1 MDIEEIMNRLNAL
14 NDRIIRN
21 LTEIGSAIEDDEV
34 LNRELRDQMTKKQ
47 RKERECEINTSKA
60 YHEGIEDVWKDVTRV
75 IEGIKGELTE
85 VKFENR
91 KFFGKELWVDKK
103 GKEMSLKATVDKEK
117 FYDAGEWNRLLKCV
131 IKGIEDKAFDLCN
144 ISVNYSSYFQGIC
157 LFVNPDCV
165 EYTVRLKGISVS
177 GKCALKDV
185 YIDEVWEMFCIGE
198 VNVDLEI

>member
-75 IEGIKGELTE
+75 IEGD
-85 VKFENR
+85 R
-91 KFFGKELWVDKK
+91 K
-103 GKEMSLKATVDKEK
+103 
-117 FYDAGEWNRLLKCV
+117 
-131 IKGIEDKAFDLCN
+131 
-144 ISVNYSSYFQGIC
+144 SV
-157 LFVNPDCV
+157 V
-165 EYTVRLKGISVS
+165 
-177 GKCALKDV
+177 
-185 YIDEVWEMFCIGE
+185 
-198 VNVDLEI
+198 

>member
-1 MDIEEIMNRLNAL
+1 MDIEEIMNKLNAL

-47 RKERECEINTSKA
+47 RKERECAINEGKA

-75 IEGIKGELTE
+75 IEDIKGGLTE
-85 VKFENR
+85 VKPENR
-91 KFFGKELWVDKK
+91 VFFGKELWIDEKE
-103 GKEMSLKATVDKEK
+103 KEMSLKTTADKEK

-131 IKGIEDKAFDLCN
+131 KKGIEDKAFDICN

-157 LFVNPDCV
+157 LFIDSDCV
-165 EYTVRLKGISVS
+165 EYTVRLRGISVS

-198 VNVDLEI
+198 VSVDLEM